1 MKEIEAWVVFNEL
14 NTKYEEHTLEYAE
27 DKQLVTDVVEIVNT
41 LIRDEYIKIHSP
53 LERIEKLEKSIE
65 TLSRQIGNISYK

>member
-1 MKEIEAWVVFNEL
+1 MKEIEYWVVFKEL
-14 NTKYEEHTLEYAE
+14 KTKYGEDTLEYGE
-27 DKQLVTDVVEIVNT
+27 DRKLVMDVVDILNI

-53 LERIEKLEKSIE
+53 LERIEKLEKAIE

>member
-1 MKEIEAWVVFNEL
+1 MKEIEAWVVFKEL

-53 LERIEKLEKSIE
+53 LERIEKLEKAIE

>member
-1 MKEIEAWVVFNEL
+1 MKEIEDGVVFKEL
-14 NTKYEEHTLEYAE
+14 KKQYGEDTLEYAE
-27 DKQLVTDVVEIVNT
+27 DRKLVKNVVKIVNT

-53 LERIEKLEKSIE
+53 LERIEKLEKAIE

>member
-1 MKEIEAWVVFNEL
+1 MKEIEAWVVFKEL
-14 NTKYEEHTLEYAE
+14 KIKYGEDTLEYTE
-27 DKQLVTDVVEIVNT
+27 DRKLVRDVVEIVNT